1 MATPRRTRRTTGSEI
16 ALGATAWHPAAR
28 GERQSGPSVGLWPGP
43 CWYSVVLPSVVREG
57 GLSERADAK
66 TPRLEEPRRTAE
78 CATTLGSALLQ
89 RYWPVTAGAS
99 AVGTVDT
106 LSLHRPPSRPLRVQP
121 ALAGV
126 VTTGGPGALS
136 APAKLVRSRDSLP
149 CDMAACGVAP
159 RVPSECDSRLAGSC
173 SRARRFG
180 FARLLGDEQP
190 LPVRRRDEAS
200 PGREFVLRTRADGT
214 ELRRCLPRGG

>member
-1 MATPRRTRRTTGSEI
+1 MSRRPLADEHTDSFNCGSKMTDVNVRAIADKIVSSGLAAGSEI

-66 TPRLEEPRRTAE
+66 APRLEEPRRIAE

-99 AVGTVDT
+99 AVGTAGT
-106 LSLHRPPSRPLRVQP
+106 LSLHQPSFRPLRVQP
-121 ALAGV
+121 ALARV
-126 VTTGGPGALS
+126 VL
-136 APAKLVRSRDSLP
+136 AP
-149 CDMAACGVAP
+149 
-159 RVPSECDSRLAGSC
+159 
-173 SRARRFG
+173 
-180 FARLLGDEQP
+180 
-190 LPVRRRDEAS
+190 
-200 PGREFVLRTRADGT
+200 
-214 ELRRCLPRGG
+214 